1 MSAEPVAPQ
10 PPTQLIAD
18 RAYAELRERIVT
30 LRLPPGTVL
39 REEELMQE
47 LDLGRTPLRD
57 ALKRLSL
64 ESLVSVE
71 PRRATTVTAVDA
83 ADIVHVSEVRAE
95 LESQAAELAALRVD
109 GPIRLELEELA
120 EEIDR
125 LERTRDSD
133 ALMHLDERIHHLI
146 WRAAQNPYLEATL
159 ERYFTLSLRV
169 WYVVLDR
176 VPGLGGAVHDQAP
189 LLRAILA
196 HDAATARRLMRD
208 HVLEFQREILTAYSR
223 R

>member
-1 MSAEPVAPQ
+1 MSADAATP
-10 PPTQLIAD
+10 QLIAD

-30 LRLPPGTVL
+30 LRLPPGTTL
-39 REEELMQE
+39 REEELMAE

-57 ALKRLSL
+57 AIRRLSM

-83 ADIVHVSEVRAE
+83 SDIVHISEVRAE
-95 LESQAAELAALRVD
+95 LEAQAAELAALRVD
-109 GPIRLELEELA
+109 GALRVECEELV
-120 EEIDR
+120 EEIER

-133 ALMHLDERIHHLI
+133 ALMQIDERIHRTV
-146 WRAAQNPYLEATL
+146 WRTAQNPYLLITL

-176 VPGLGGAVHDQAP
+176 VPGLGSAVHEQAP

-196 HDAATARRLMRD
+196 HDGSTARRLMRD

-223 R
+223 SR